1 MRRLFP
7 HPEADISVA
16 DACAGDRPRHPNRPW
31 VSLCMVSSID
41 GSTSVA
47 ENSRALSNPVDQQV
61 LLTLRSL
68 ADVVLVGARTVR
80 ADGYGPP
87 RADGPLF
94 VVVSRSAD
102 FTFEERFWQSD
113 RVMLLLPADGPS
125 VPVRSLRVGHGT
137 PDLARAVASFDAATV
152 LAEGG
157 PTVNGLL
164 TAADLVD
171 EVNVTWSPR
180 LAGGDGGRLTRG
192 APEAVRSLRLDHLYE
207 DDGFL
212 FARYL
217 RPS

>member
-1 MRRLFP
+1 MRRLLP
-7 HPEADISVA
+7 HPADDVSVA
-16 DACAGDRPRHPNRPW
+16 EACDVPRHRHPDRPW
-31 VSLCMVSSID
+31 VSLCMVSSLD
-41 GSTSVA
+41 GSTAVN
-47 ENSRALSNPVDQQV
+47 ENSRALSSPVDQQV

-87 RADGPLF
+87 APDGPLF
-94 VVVSRSAD
+94 VVVSRRAD
-102 FTFEERFWQSD
+102 FSFEERFWQSD
-113 RVMLLLPADGPS
+113 RVRLLLPEDGPQ
-125 VPVRSLRVGHGT
+125 VPVPTMRSGRGT
-137 PDLARAVASFDAATV
+137 PDLAHAVASLDAVSV

-157 PTVNGLL
+157 STVNGLL

-180 LAGGDGGRLTRG
+180 LAGGEGARLTRG
-192 APEAVRSLRLDHLYE
+192 APEAVRRMRLSHLYE

-217 RPS
+217 RER